1 MHGRPYPGASPL
13 SGQTDTATICQLG
26 LPLVR
31 VGFPSIGDQEVP
43 EEYRE
48 GLGGMGVAIIPD
60 LVQPIR
66 EMIYILIDT
75 CTRSRDQV
83 GLETF

>member
-1 MHGRPYPGASPL
+1 
-13 SGQTDTATICQLG
+13 
-26 LPLVR
+26 
-31 VGFPSIGDQEVP
+31 
-43 EEYRE
+43 
-48 GLGGMGVAIIPD
+48 MGVAIIPD

-75 CTRSRDQV
+75 CTRGREQV